1 MEEVEGD
8 AEERVRRAR
17 MKELE
22 AMVLQLE
29 RENKS
34 LLNKV
39 TGSAEKF
46 GEEAAA
52 GRGSGAGE
60 RRLENAVSTDD
71 LICLDGDLSEVNED
85 EW

>member
-71 LICLDGDLSEVNED
+71 LISLDGDLSEVNED